1 MHICLQWSSIK
12 TCLEDIHYQQN
23 IFLHQH
29 FMRKIIS
36 IAVSFNY
43 FEFQKYCS
51 VEIVEEMRLVIFGKN
66 QLRKNW
72 YLISLKRIFL
82 TGICYL
88 LIFTSEE
95 HIPKNGD
102 FLPFQI
108 SNFFFIFLLLI
119 WLAENQS
126 KVRNHNSD
134 ISERFS

>member
-1 MHICLQWSSIK
+1 MHGCLQWSSIK

-29 FMRKIIS
+29 FMRKIIR

-43 FEFQKYCS
+43 FGFQKYCS

-82 TGICYL
+82 TGVCYL

-102 FLPFQI
+102 FVPFQI